1 MPRDILIDPQRT
13 GSGNPNIQFSGS
25 AGNTILLEVLSEGSV
40 QFTGVSGSLFRISDF
55 PAAGGSLNSLFLSGT
70 VAITGSFIP
79 GESNGFDLGSSTK
92 KWANIYSTNIIGSLT
107 GSNLTAGQ
115 VVVAGAGGTISGS
128 SNFWWDNS
136 AGRVGIGTTSP
147 GTRLHVSDN
156 QASATVRFQLAN
168 TNAIGGPLRI
178 GYFPDSAGFH
188 ITANG
193 NPAHT
198 NNTSNT
204 VTRDSSVRASFEMLN
219 ILGSTLAGSYLD
231 FRYALTTTFSPVMR
245 IQGDGNVGIGTTS
258 PATKLAVYGG
268 AVSANYGVFSGSLA
282 AFASSTGAL
291 YTYYTGTT
299 AVISANSDNSG
310 NAADLDIFTGA
321 TRAMR
326 INTSQNVGIGTV
338 TYTARL
344 FVSGTSTAS
353 TPTMIVREGVVS
365 PTGGAGVLNVQNS
378 AGTSLLF
385 VSGSG
390 NVGIGTAIPGAKLD
404 IRGAARL
411 EAADPRFDL
420 VGTYRSFMTQVVDG
434 ANAAASYWRL
444 YDITA
449 SANRIVCDASGNV
462 GIGTNSPSSLL
473 HMGSNL
479 STANV
484 QLTIDAANAYQSQII
499 FRSAG
504 TAAWSIYRPSG
515 NTQLRIYDHAA
526 SRDAVILDSATSN
539 IGIGTGFTAGVPSAR
554 LHVSGSNTASTATMI
569 VREGVA
575 SPTGG
580 VGVLNVQNSAG
591 TSLLF
596 VSGSGNVGIG
606 TSSPNAIISVYHAS
620 LPALSLWNS
629 SNYSRFATNVNDF
642 YLDVGLGGATGAT
655 VFRRGSGTAES
666 ARIDSNGNVGIGT
679 SVMADKLAVN
689 GSMSV
694 TGSLLPGTDN
704 TYDLGS
710 AAKRWA
716 TVFATSV
723 SGSLTG
729 SNVLAGQVVVAGT
742 GGVLSGTNNLYWNN
756 TNSYLGIGT
765 GSPTQVLHVR
775 GSTGSDVVTLV
786 KNDGAGRA
794 VITLDSGGT
803 SDSNVRFASQG
814 TNKWSILNTPS
825 DLGFYNYTT
834 SGYAVFIAGSTGN
847 VGVNTTTTTAKFTV
861 SGSSTSSTPTMV
873 VKEGVPAPSGGVGT
887 FDVQNSAGTSLL
899 FVSGSGAVGIGTTV
913 SQVPSHKLHV
923 SGKIGGGLYVDS
935 SLEFLAT
942 GNTELKANSDLKLG
956 YALSTV
962 IRSTG
967 NVGIG
972 TATPSSRLH
981 VYGSSTSTTSTAIIQ
996 EGTTPT
1002 GGAAA
1007 LDVQNVSGTTLFFV
1021 SGSGRVGIASSSPS
1035 ARLEINLGGSNAE
1048 ILALKTTYA
1057 ADNSYHSMTWR
1068 DGSNITGQIDTRYD
1082 GTNVD
1087 MVFGSLYS
1095 GGYNSTERMRIK
1107 GNGNVGIGT
1116 TTVGS
1121 RLHVNGSTS
1130 AASGDTTMLV
1140 RHGIAN
1146 GANLPVLNVQNSA
1159 GTSLLFVSGSGNV
1172 GIGTA
1177 SPSYK
1182 LAIENSDAT
1191 AYSST
1196 AQAAAMASVRNT
1208 YGAAGNT
1215 QAILTHSTAN
1225 YSSVWNVGL
1234 VETGGGAYTG
1244 AYIWQNRT
1252 GAATWAERVR
1262 IDSSGNV
1269 GIGTS
1274 TTGDKLAVNGS
1285 MSVTGSL
1292 LPGTDNL
1299 YNLGSATKR
1308 WANVV
1313 SNAFSGSLTMLSDGT
1328 TPYLQA
1334 GTNVTITTGSNGAVT
1349 IAASLAGGTL
1359 SGAGTTNYIPKY
1371 TASTTLGNSNIFDN
1385 GTNVGIGTTLIDTRL
1400 VVNGNSV
1407 FSGSVNPDSDITKDL
1422 GSSTKRWNNIYA
1434 ANISGSLTGS
1444 NVLAGQV
1451 VLAGAGG
1458 VLSGSNDFYWNNSN
1472 RRVGIGTSSP
1482 SYDFQVGSSA
1492 TVGTR
1497 TLALID
1503 SGYGIVIKGGNG
1515 NGIVQSLGTTVPLEL
1530 QAGNGNNGNYYFT
1543 STGNVGIGT
1552 ATVASK
1558 IFVYTTQNDAA
1569 TTPSF
1574 DFHGAFMRIGDY
1586 TTNLAFN
1593 NGVGIKFHDG
1603 GVVHY
1608 SIGQLSGNFYMS
1620 QTSDDGNKLFTP
1632 GRTDVIVFNSSGN
1645 VGIGSTS
1652 PGYKL
1657 DVNGDLNIAS
1667 TRIFRVNGT
1676 AVMNTQ
1682 ASNGSDIYMNA
1693 RVVRNESSV
1702 NTDGLYLGYGNSGT
1716 TTGHIRFFANGTTE
1730 RMKIAADTGS
1740 VIISDLAGSVSTS
1753 VARLLVS
1760 GSSTAST
1767 STMIV
1772 REGVVSPTGGAGT
1785 FDVQNSAGTSLLF
1798 VSGSGNVGIGTI
1810 SQGARFYVSSSLT
1823 GNAASALI
1831 IGGQV
1836 FGVSLN
1842 TFKGHTQL
1850 FQLGNG
1856 TETMRIDASGNVGI
1870 GTGAIDSRLVVNGN
1884 SVFSG
1889 SANPDS
1895 NNTRSLGSSTKR
1907 WQTIYAATGSISNV
1921 VFSPVSTGNTYTT
1934 TFASGEAGRLTATK
1948 TINSSTNTTF
1958 FTVSANNGA
1967 SMFDVSFVVSE
1978 SGFSVARK
1986 YSVAAQFGSSASN
1999 VVTFKTVDTG
2009 PYSGSDLTVSFSK
2022 TANTVTTCTVSHNY
2036 SPSANIAMTIDIS
2049 AISSG
2054 GSPTTVTIF

>member
-40 QFTGVSGSLFRISDF
+40 QFTGVSGSLLRISDF

-115 VVVAGAGGTISGS
+115 VVVAGTGGVLSGS
-128 SNFWWDNS
+128 NNLFWNDTS
-136 AGRVGIGTTSP
+136 GYLGVGTSSPIGRFSVGNGNQSVVVDSTGTGGVGSIQSYNGALRINNGGNNTILNTDGGVVGIGTTSP
-147 GTRLHVSDN
+147 P
-156 QASATVRFQLAN
+156 ASKF
-168 TNAIGGPLRI
+168 
-178 GYFPDSAGFH
+178 
-188 ITANG
+188 
-193 NPAHT
+193 
-198 NNTSNT
+198 
-204 VTRDSSVRASFEMLN
+204 
-219 ILGSTLAGSYLD
+219 
-231 FRYALTTTFSPVMR
+231 
-245 IQGDGNVGIGTTS
+245 
-258 PATKLAVYGG
+258 
-268 AVSANYGVFSGSLA
+268 
-282 AFASSTGAL
+282 
-291 YTYYTGTT
+291 
-299 AVISANSDNSG
+299 
-310 NAADLDIFTGA
+310 
-321 TRAMR
+321 
-326 INTSQNVGIGTV
+326 
-338 TYTARL
+338 
-344 FVSGTSTAS
+344 FVSGSVTLSDPVVIIKA
-353 TPTMIVREGVVS
+353 GVSS
-365 PTGGAGVLNVQNS
+365 PTGGASVL
-378 AGTSLLF
+378 
-385 VSGSG
+385 
-390 NVGIGTAIPGAKLD
+390 
-404 IRGAARL
+404 
-411 EAADPRFDL
+411 
-420 VGTYRSFMTQVVDG
+420 
-434 ANAAASYWRL
+434 
-444 YDITA
+444 
-449 SANRIVCDASGNV
+449 
-462 GIGTNSPSSLL
+462 
-473 HMGSNL
+473 
-479 STANV
+479 
-484 QLTIDAANAYQSQII
+484 
-499 FRSAG
+499 
-504 TAAWSIYRPSG
+504 
-515 NTQLRIYDHAA
+515 
-526 SRDAVILDSATSN
+526 
-539 IGIGTGFTAGVPSAR
+539 
-554 LHVSGSNTASTATMI
+554 
-569 VREGVA
+569 
-575 SPTGG
+575 
-580 VGVLNVQNSAG
+580 
-591 TSLLF
+591 
-596 VSGSGNVGIG
+596 
-606 TSSPNAIISVYHAS
+606 
-620 LPALSLWNS
+620 
-629 SNYSRFATNVNDF
+629 
-642 YLDVGLGGATGAT
+642 
-655 VFRRGSGTAES
+655 
-666 ARIDSNGNVGIGT
+666 
-679 SVMADKLAVN
+679 
-689 GSMSV
+689 
-694 TGSLLPGTDN
+694 
-704 TYDLGS
+704 
-710 AAKRWA
+710 
-716 TVFATSV
+716 
-723 SGSLTG
+723 
-729 SNVLAGQVVVAGT
+729 
-742 GGVLSGTNNLYWNN
+742 
-756 TNSYLGIGT
+756 
-765 GSPTQVLHVR
+765 
-775 GSTGSDVVTLV
+775 
-786 KNDGAGRA
+786 
-794 VITLDSGGT
+794 
-803 SDSNVRFASQG
+803 
-814 TNKWSILNTPS
+814 
-825 DLGFYNYTT
+825 
-834 SGYAVFIAGSTGN
+834 
-847 VGVNTTTTTAKFTV
+847 
-861 SGSSTSSTPTMV
+861 
-873 VKEGVPAPSGGVGT
+873 
-887 FDVQNSAGTSLL
+887 DVQNSAGTSLL

-913 SQVPSHKLHV
+913 SQLPSHKLHV

-1007 LDVQNVSGTTLFFV
+1007 LNVQNVAGATLFFV

-1116 TTVGS
+1116 GVQVTARLLVTGSGATSSTTTA
-1121 RLHVNGSTS
+1121 HFVNSSGASLFYLNDAGNIGIGTASPDTS
-1130 AASGDTTMLV
+1130 APLTIDTTLNTHISL
-1140 RHGIAN
+1140 RGSGNTQRQAIIASNSGVSSNYN
-1146 GANLPVLNVQNSA
+1146 GLALYSNTNASFSQANTSLSSWRAILGNFDITADRFAVSRMAAGGASFSEFLTIVSSGNVGVGTTNPAGLLTVSGTIVTKYNTGLESYIAAGTYSA
-1159 GTSLLFVSGSGNV
+1159 GTTGFYPVYAAGGSFGSNDTVIKYGAGGNNLVLLHGSTVVLSANSSENVSIGTNSYTGRLFVSGSSVAATPTMVVREGVSNPTGGALAFDVENSAGSSILAVTGSGLVGINTASPNAQLAVYNASLPTFTLQNSSNYTRLATLINDFYIDVGLGGTVGATIFRRGSGTAESARIDASGNV
-1172 GIGTA
+1172 GIGT
-1177 SPSYK
+1177 
-1182 LAIENSDAT
+1182 
-1191 AYSST
+1191 
-1196 AQAAAMASVRNT
+1196 
-1208 YGAAGNT
+1208 
-1215 QAILTHSTAN
+1215 
-1225 YSSVWNVGL
+1225 
-1234 VETGGGAYTG
+1234 
-1244 AYIWQNRT
+1244 
-1252 GAATWAERVR
+1252 
-1262 IDSSGNV
+1262 
-1269 GIGTS
+1269 
-1274 TTGDKLAVNGS
+1274 
-1285 MSVTGSL
+1285 
-1292 LPGTDNL
+1292 
-1299 YNLGSATKR
+1299 
-1308 WANVV
+1308 
-1313 SNAFSGSLTMLSDGT
+1313 
-1328 TPYLQA
+1328 
-1334 GTNVTITTGSNGAVT
+1334 
-1349 IAASLAGGTL
+1349 TL
-1359 SGAGTTNYIPKY
+1359 MDVK
-1371 TASTTLGNSNIFDN
+1371 F
-1385 GTNVGIGTTLIDTRL
+1385 

-1407 FSGSVNPDSDITKDL
+1407 FSGSVNPDTDATRDL
-1422 GSSTKRWNNIYA
+1422 GTSSKRWRTLYA
-1434 ANISGSLTGS
+1434 SNISGSITGS
-1444 NVLAGQV
+1444 NLTAGQIV
-1451 VLAGAGG
+1451 VTGVGG
-1458 VLSGSNDFYWNNSN
+1458 ILSGTNDLFWNNSN

-1574 DFHGAFMRIGDY
+1574 DFHGAFMRIGDP
-1586 TTNLAFN
+1586 TTSLAFN
-1593 NGVGIKFHDG
+1593 NGVGIKFHDAG
-1603 GVVHY
+1603 TVHY

-1753 VARLLVS
+1753 AARLLIS

-1767 STMIV
+1767 PTMIV

-1798 VSGSGNVGIGTI
+1798 VSGSGTVGIGTI
-1810 SQGARFYVSSSLT
+1810 NQGARFYVSSSLT

-1870 GTGAIDSRLVVNGN
+1870 GTGALDSRLVVNGN

-1895 NNTRSLGSSTKR
+1895 DNTRSLGSSTKR
-1907 WQTIYAATGSISNV
+1907 WQAIYAATGSISNV

-1934 TFASGEAGRLTATK
+1934 TFATGEAGRLTATK
-1948 TINSSTNTTF
+1948 TINLSTATTF
-1958 FTVSANNGA
+1958 FTVSSNNGA

-2022 TANTVTTCTVSHNY
+2022 TSNTVTTCTVSHNY